1 MALVDAVLEA
11 SSARL
16 PVAPNVDYA
25 LAALAYVANWQP
37 GRVEAL
43 FSLARMA
50 GWLAHTLEEYEAPP
64 LRYRLTA
71 WRRAFLSAGGRCGRK
86 QQRNTRFGLGAA
98 THAGAAAQRR
108 SRGNGNGGT
117 GGYRRPPISSA
128 AQGRLIDGVPVYW
141 ICQPGPLRAVL
152 LFRTGQMD
160 EALPWRGLTH
170 LVEHLVL
177 EDLGLE
183 HDDING
189 SVSFLHTSFV
199 TRGRPDEVATFVN
212 GIVRAIRRLPLRQR
226 CGATSTSSSPR
237 IRARGPAPVGEHCRL
252 RFGATGAALVN
263 YSEFGLDG
271 SGPRP
276 PDRLGGHAF
285 RSDNAALCLTGPPAC
300 RAWTCRRSA
309 QVPSRPAHRRA
320 DASSRGPPF
329 PAWNHF
335 GGGMVSVSLLMPRNL
350 AAVQAVRAV
359 TEGLLIELRERQGVS
374 YTVTHDWEVLGHD
387 VAMATILADCRDEN
401 VGTVRDTM
409 IAELSRFA
417 LYGPTPQV
425 MASSTRKATRA
436 LEDPEA
442 TFPYLVGCA
451 LDVLMQ
457 RAVSSPHE
465 RRARLAKL
473 QPGDLAAEVASALP
487 TALWLVPRNVGVDDR
502 RFHEVLE
509 RSAHAVHGH
518 PLHRP
523 PGTIPEAVA
532 DRLIV
537 GPLGVS
543 IVPGNDPSWVRTVS
557 YANCEALLCWPDGVR
572 ALFGSDGISI
582 VVHPGGW
589 VNGSWAVSSIDHAVP
604 AHLRVHRV
612 DPFGTPATMQQPG
625 QGPALPMGH
634 AKSLLSR
641 VLKR

>member
-1 MALVDAVLEA
+1 METAELASLDAAHLDAPQCRLV
-11 SSARL
+11 
-16 PVAPNVDYA
+16 
-25 LAALAYVANWQP
+25 
-37 GRVEAL
+37 
-43 FSLARMA
+43 
-50 GWLAHTLEEYEAPP
+50 
-64 LRYRLTA
+64 
-71 WRRAFLSAGGRCGRK
+71 
-86 QQRNTRFGLGAA
+86 
-98 THAGAAAQRR
+98 
-108 SRGNGNGGT
+108 
-117 GGYRRPPISSA
+117 
-128 AQGRLIDGVPVYW
+128 DGVPVYW

-212 GIVRAIRRLPLRQR
+212 GIVRAIRLLPLHALRR
-226 CGATSTSSSPR
+226 NIDILLTEDSGK
-237 IRARGPAPVGEHCRL
+237 GPSPVGEHCRL

-263 YSEFGLDG
+263 YAEFGLDG
-271 SGPRP
+271 LDPA
-276 PDRLGGHAF
+276 RLTAWASRAF
-285 RSDNAALCLTGPPAC
+285 RSDNAALCLTGPPPAGLDLSPL
-300 RAWTCRRSA
+300 SA
-309 QVPSRPAHRRA
+309 GPQPAGPPPLPTLRPVAR
-320 DASSRGPPF
+320 PF

-335 GGGMVSVSLLMPRNL
+335 GGGMVSVSLLLARNL
-350 AAVQAVRAV
+350 AAVQAVRAL
-359 TEGLLIELRERQGVS
+359 TEGLLVELRERQGVS
-374 YTVTHDWEVLGHD
+374 YTVAQDWEVLGRD

-401 VGTVRDTM
+401 VGAVRDTM

-465 RRARLAKL
+465 RRARLATL

-612 DPFGTPATMQQPG
+612 DPFGTPATMHQPG
-625 QGPALPMGH
+625 QGPALPMGQP
-634 AKSLLSR
+634 KSLLSR